1 MRKKII
7 ELINSSPDLPPLPE
21 VLLGLQKLMNDP
33 DCEVEDVYRLLKTD
47 PVLSGRI
54 ITLANS
60 ALFGWG
66 KETTRNRS
74 LDAVR

>member
-1 MRKKII
+1 MCKKIL
-7 ELINSSPDLPPLPE
+7 ELILGRPDLPPLPE

-54 ITLANS
+54 ITI
-60 ALFGWG
+60 
-66 KETTRNRS
+66 R
-74 LDAVR
+74 

>member
-7 ELINSSPDLPPLPE
+7 ELIEGKPDLPPLPE

-54 ITLANS
+54 ITLGR
-60 ALFGWG
+60 L
-66 KETTRNRS
+66 
-74 LDAVR
+74 

>member
-1 MRKKII
+1 VRKKII
-7 ELINSSPDLPPLPE
+7 ELIGGRPDLPPLPE

-54 ITLANS
+54 ITIS
-60 ALFGWG
+60 
-66 KETTRNRS
+66 
-74 LDAVR
+74 

>member
-7 ELINSSPDLPPLPE
+7 ELIEGQPDLPPLPE

-54 ITLANS
+54 ITLGH
-60 ALFGWG
+60 L
-66 KETTRNRS
+66 
-74 LDAVR
+74 

>member
-7 ELINSSPDLPPLPE
+7 ELIRGRPDLPPLPE
-21 VLLGLQKLMNDP
+21 VLLGLQKVMNDP

-54 ITLANS
+54 ITIS
-60 ALFGWG
+60 
-66 KETTRNRS
+66 
-74 LDAVR
+74 

>member
-1 MRKKII
+1 MHGLNAIYSSRYSVRKKIV
-7 ELINSSPDLPPLPE
+7 ELIEGRPDLPPLPE

-54 ITLANS
+54 ITLGH
-60 ALFGWG
+60 L
-66 KETTRNRS
+66 
-74 LDAVR
+74 